1 MRIRQRTRL
10 SRIGLGIGLLPIGV
24 ACGSRQPSAA
34 PVDSHVA
41 ADAMAE
47 RSVEKGQLGPSKLA
61 SSNGARSVTASG
73 EMTRPAE
80 PGANAASPPPE
91 TRSGADVAPES
102 TPSPPSYEAPAPVE
116 PPFHRS
122 AKTNDGQ
129 WRPYGDASEDGL
141 QLWVTNLHPHPISS
155 FVTVTIV
162 AMDLRHVRLDW
173 VVGASDEGA
182 SNLAGHMVPG
192 LLSQAALTDAI
203 AVFNGGFQARHGWW
217 GQVSHGVTLVNPK
230 PLGCGVALDSTGNIN
245 LGLFDDVAQTPT
257 LVTYRQTPPCL
268 VSDGELNPALVS
280 GNDKV
285 WAGKS
290 AQDKTRRRSAL
301 GLSRETSTLYYLVGV
316 EAEPIDL
323 GRTLVALGA
332 DVGLQLDINW
342 NWTRFFLVGQDGGS
356 PSVHTPLV
364 DGMVKDT
371 GEYLKRPSKRDFFVV
386 VRRR

>member
-1 MRIRQRTRL
+1 MD
-10 SRIGLGIGLLPIGV
+10 SRV
-24 ACGSRQPSAA
+24 ADEAVGETSFQEGQPGHSESR
-34 PVDSHVA
+34 
-41 ADAMAE
+41 
-47 RSVEKGQLGPSKLA
+47 
-61 SSNGARSVTASG
+61 SSNGDGDRGVTGPGDVMGSSAPMSDAVSPPVSRSAG
-73 EMTRPAE
+73 DA
-80 PGANAASPPPE
+80 AAASIPIP
-91 TRSGADVAPES
+91 TTYR
-102 TPSPPSYEAPAPVE
+102 TPASVN

-129 WRPYGDASEDGL
+129 WRPYGEPSDDGL
-141 QLWVTNLHPHPISS
+141 QLWVTTLHPHPISS

-182 SNLAGHMVPG
+182 SNLAAHMFPG
-192 LLSQAALTDAI
+192 LVPPAALEDAI

-217 GQVSHGVTLVNPK
+217 GQVSHGVTLVKPK
-230 PLGCGVALDSTGNIN
+230 PLGCGVALEASGSVD
-245 LGLFDDVAQTPT
+245 LGLFDVVGQSPS

-290 AQDKTRRRSAL
+290 ALDKTRRRSAL
-301 GLSRETSTLYYLVGV
+301 GLNRETLTLYYLVGV

-342 NWTRFFLVGQDGGS
+342 NWTRFFLVGQNGGS

-386 VRRR
+386 GRRR